1 MAYVIEILRQEHRN
15 IEKLLR
21 VLEQELNVFSR
32 GERPD
37 YEVVL
42 AAIDYF
48 KAYPDACHH
57 PKEDMIFERLK
68 ERDAG
73 AAATIGDLAAEHQE
87 GAKRLRKVAQTVE
100 AVLNDQDLLRRNV
113 YDVVRD
119 FIERE
124 RQHMAMEERSV
135 FPAAVKALRSTDWA
149 EIALKLADRHDP
161 LFQPNFEEQFNTL
174 RRKILEMEEEAE
186 GLRSSATPS

>member
-57 PKEDMIFERLK
+57 PKEDMIFERLRVIFLTS
-68 ERDAG
+68 ERPPLYALSLG
-73 AAATIGDLAAEHQE
+73 HFELAALCEFLGRTKRRKALASTH
-87 GAKRLRKVAQTVE
+87 GARASLPERPRPQPVGSVGRSQFCIDRVPCSPAPPFQATNTGLTGGGTRLRAIGIT
-100 AVLNDQDLLRRNV
+100 
-113 YDVVRD
+113 
-119 FIERE
+119 
-124 RQHMAMEERSV
+124 
-135 FPAAVKALRSTDWA
+135 
-149 EIALKLADRHDP
+149 
-161 LFQPNFEEQFNTL
+161 
-174 RRKILEMEEEAE
+174 
-186 GLRSSATPS
+186 